1 MAIPLRYIATGEGH
15 VMRVEEQAMRNDS
28 ISNWINEITKEG
40 PLPPHCKAILIGLF
54 EGEKDYVIYFSG
66 SVEFD
71 PEDDDWAC
79 QDENDYEPKNK
90 YHYSGVPTTENWEV
104 FQASVIES
112 IRTIRQNANTI
123 LNQTKNIAVG
133 FDSGDLIYL

>member
-1 MAIPLRYIATGEGH
+1 MSKET
-15 VMRVEEQAMRNDS
+15 

-40 PLPPHCKAILIGLF
+40 PLPSHCKAILIGLF

-66 SVEFD
+66 SADFD

-79 QDENDYEPKNK
+79 EDANDYGPNNK
-90 YHYSGVPTTENWEV
+90 YHYSDVPTTESWEV

-112 IRTIRQNANTI
+112 IKTIRENGNTI
-123 LNQTKNIAVG
+123 LNQTNNLAVG
-133 FDSGDLIYL
+133 FDSGNLIYL